1 MKERKTMKIDYSR
14 KRLGDQADKY
24 YNEGNYLAALR
35 LAYRQYELYAG
46 VGDDGD
52 IFTRLSDIYE
62 GMGLYSSA
70 INWWFRF
77 LDIAEEEDLPDIY
90 EGLAV
95 NYLNMGNETQS
106 AYYYNRL
113 IDADETLPEETKMDI
128 IDAFSKDKRSRFR
141 FVYPP
146 RLADYSK
153 ELDLGSRALK
163 AGDCKNAIQTLERV
177 EKGSR
182 DYPAAKEMQAVAHLL
197 AGEIDDAER
206 ICLEL
211 LEETPDDVRVLATL
225 AAAYLEQG
233 KTEESRELALKLYDM
248 PQEDT
253 DDLYKVATVC
263 CENGL
268 HEQAYRKFCQLEE
281 KLPYDGRM
289 LYFKAV
295 SAYKCGLLDEA
306 ERAFDVLCTVYPDAE
321 VGKYYLKALRL
332 RGEGGEDGK
341 PTEEPNYFY
350 HLPQEEREA
359 RCRSLLHIV
368 NCAKDEAQLFGL
380 VALHDG
386 YFRWCFDELD
396 GSDHDLQFLALTTA
410 EHVRADEFIREVMLD
425 PEVLD
430 VLKIE
435 TLRLLFMRNEDMEI
449 GVVLCHI
456 YRRLFLSRICI
467 GRKKR
472 KRFLEG
478 YAKIASKFVV
488 VSDGYGKR
496 IKAAAESLYR
506 ALETYNSLDLVQS
519 SDDCACAI
527 FLLSGLKEL
536 GRDIDS
542 IASAFDAD
550 PARVRVLLTT
560 VASDKY
566 GEKKETQNNGSDEKE
581 EKTNE
586 ID

>member
-1 MKERKTMKIDYSR
+1 
-14 KRLGDQADKY
+14 
-24 YNEGNYLAALR
+24 
-35 LAYRQYELYAG
+35 
-46 VGDDGD
+46 
-52 IFTRLSDIYE
+52 
-62 GMGLYSSA
+62 
-70 INWWFRF
+70 
-77 LDIAEEEDLPDIY
+77 
-90 EGLAV
+90 
-95 NYLNMGNETQS
+95 
-106 AYYYNRL
+106 
-113 IDADETLPEETKMDI
+113 
-128 IDAFSKDKRSRFR
+128 
-141 FVYPP
+141 
-146 RLADYSK
+146 
-153 ELDLGSRALK
+153 
-163 AGDCKNAIQTLERV
+163 
-177 EKGSR
+177 
-182 DYPAAKEMQAVAHLL
+182 
-197 AGEIDDAER
+197 
-206 ICLEL
+206 
-211 LEETPDDVRVLATL
+211 TL

-281 KLPYDGRM
+281 KIPYDGRM